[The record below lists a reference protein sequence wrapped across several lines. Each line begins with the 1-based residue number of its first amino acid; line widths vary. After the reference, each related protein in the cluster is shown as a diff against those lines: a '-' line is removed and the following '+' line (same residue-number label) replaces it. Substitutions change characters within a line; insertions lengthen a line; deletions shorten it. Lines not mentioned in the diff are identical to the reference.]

1 MRKISFLIAAHNE
14 EKIIEKTL
22 ESFMNLPYKNYEVI
36 IGLDGCTDKTESIIK
51 DFIKKSNKFKYY
63 NLNLRSGKP
72 AVIDNI
78 IKKASGEIIVI
89 NDADWIFKVDNK
101 IKLKKFFSFFDNEK
115 IGGIAEPF
123 PVEWDK
129 NKLENSNLGYKIVAH
144 GTYYWI
150 KFQKK
155 KFTYKKNDLLYIK
168 EPTMFLT
175 NIFRKK
181 FYKKYVSL
189 GDDFERTKDIIDK
202 GYEIIILE
210 DETMPRMTS
219 IYNNIKIRDLLK
231 QKIRTAI
238 ARRQLNKNK
247 IMKINLFNYYLPS
260 ILFIF
265 SEAWKRNLYTGFMV
279 TIWIGITSFGEF
291 ISKFKSQDT
300 KKGWTL
306 RAKR

>member
-1 MRKISFLIAAHNE
+1 MKKISFLIAAHNE
-14 EKIIEKTL
+14 ERIIGKTL
-22 ESFMNLPYKNYEVI
+22 KNLLNLPYKDYEVI
-36 IGLDGCTDKTESIIK
+36 IGLDGCTDKTESIVR
-51 DFIKKSNKFKYY
+51 DFVKRSRKFKYY

-89 NDADWIFKVDNK
+89 NDADWIFKVDNE

-129 NKLENSNLGYKIVAH
+129 NKLKNSNLGYKIVAY

-155 KFTYKKNDLLYIK
+155 KFTYKKNDLLYLK

-175 NIFRKK
+175 NIFRKE
-181 FYKKYVSL
+181 FYKKYFSL
-189 GDDFERTKDIIDK
+189 GDDFERTKDIFDK
-202 GYEIIILE
+202 GYKIILLE
-210 DETMPRMTS
+210 DETMPRMIS
-219 IYNNIKIRDLLK
+219 AYNNIKIKDLLK

-238 ARRQLNKNK
+238 ARKQLNQSN
-247 IMKINLFNYYLPS
+247 IMRINLFNYYFPS

-265 SEAWKRNLYTGFMV
+265 SESWKRNLYAGFIT
-279 TIWIGITSFGEF
+279 TIWIIITALGEL
-291 ISKFKSQDT
+291 ISKFKKVDT